1 MRPYRGVAVA
11 AGRRVILL
19 AMLLLVARSSPA
31 QYLPAED
38 APIQFGQVH
47 LYVPDIGV
55 QQRFWSALGAE
66 RYQVLT
72 TGIGVVKFP
81 NTVFFINKRDTPKEI
96 TRTTLVHVAVQV
108 KDLAAALGQVKALG
122 YPVVTETV
130 YPKMTARGGIVTDKD
145 MGGSVAFVRA
155 PDDILVGLVENR
167 RLTTLVR
174 FDHVRYAT
182 LDPAATQQ
190 WYVTT
195 FNGKAGRMGS
205 LRTVTFANGVSLAF
219 LPVTER
225 PASTTGQTMDHIGFQ
240 LARPAETFKA
250 AVAAGALV
258 HTPWTRVQGR
268 DRSFGYIE
276 DPWGTWIETNG
287 GNPGLVKAD

>member
-1 MRPYRGVAVA
+1 MMGAPRAS
-11 AGRRVILL
+11 ILL
-19 AMLLLVARSSPA
+19 AMLVLVTRVSSA
-31 QYLPAED
+31 QYLPAEE

-47 LYVPDIGV
+47 LYVPDIDA
-55 QQRFWSALGAE
+55 QQRFWSALGTE

-81 NTVFFINKRDTPKEI
+81 NTVFFINKRDTPRAI
-96 TRTTLVHVAVQV
+96 TRTTLVHLAVHV
-108 KDLAAALGQVKALG
+108 KNLATALTHVKALG
-122 YPVVTETV
+122 FPVVTETV
-130 YPKMTARGGIVTDKD
+130 YPKVETGREVVTDKD

-155 PDDILVGLVENR
+155 PDNILVGLIENR
-167 RLTTLVR
+167 TLTTPVR

-182 LDPAATQQ
+182 TDPVAAQQ
-190 WYVTT
+190 WYVSN
-195 FNGKAGRMGS
+195 FKGRAGRMGS
-205 LRTVTFANGVSLAF
+205 LRTATFANGVSLAF

-225 PASTTGQTMDHIGFQ
+225 PASPTGQTMDHIGFQ
-240 LARPAETFKA
+240 LAAPAETFQA
-250 AVAAGALV
+250 AVAAGAIV
-258 HTPWTRVQGR
+258 RTPWTRVQGR